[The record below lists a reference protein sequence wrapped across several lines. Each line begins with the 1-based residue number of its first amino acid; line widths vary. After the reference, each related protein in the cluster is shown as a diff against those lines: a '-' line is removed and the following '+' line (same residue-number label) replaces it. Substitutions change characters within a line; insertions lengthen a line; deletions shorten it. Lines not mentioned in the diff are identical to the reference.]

1 MAVVRA
7 IEISE
12 RCYDPLLD
20 AMLFL
25 NEVVA
30 DFPGAISFG
39 PGRPID
45 SPAAIDDHAAALD
58 AFVDHA
64 ARRSRRGREAILLDL
79 AQYARLEGLIGD
91 VIAGHLERDER
102 IHVRPEDIIVT
113 VGAQEAMAIVLMGLM
128 EPATDILLVSDPT
141 YVGMTG
147 LAHLLGITIVPVP
160 SGDGGLD
167 PEAVERAIVAG
178 ARRGRVRALYDIPD
192 FNNPLGT
199 SLSVPDR
206 LELLRVCERHGV
218 LIVEDNAYGMFA
230 YDHPAMPT
238 LKSLDTG
245 RNVVYIGSFAKTLY
259 PGLRVGYLVA
269 DQRAGAGR
277 QSLAAALSRVK
288 GLLTVNTPALPQAIA
303 GGLLLLAGGSLEPIV
318 APKRECYKGRRD
330 ALLAALADTF
340 SAPDGVS
347 WSSPPGGF
355 FLPMTLPFEL
365 GEEEARRC
373 AEQYGVI
380 AAPMRF
386 FCMGAERRR
395 QVRLSFSSVEPSLM
409 HEGVS
414 RLAAFIRH
422 EAPARARRMSTAL

>member
-1 MAVVRA
+1 MAIVRA

-12 RCYDPLLD
+12 RCCDPLLD
-20 AMLFL
+20 AVLFL

-30 DFPGAISFG
+30 AFPDAISFG

-45 SPAAIDDHAAALD
+45 SLSAHRDQAAAID

-64 ARRSRRGREAILLDL
+64 ARRSRRDREAVLLDL
-79 AQYARLEGLIGD
+79 AQYARLDGLIGD
-91 VIAGHLERDER
+91 IVAGHLARDER
-102 IHVRPEDIIVT
+102 IQVHAEDIIIT
-113 VGAQEAMAIVLMGLM
+113 VGAQEAMAVVLMGLM

-178 ARRGRVRALYDIPD
+178 GRRGRVRALYDIPD
-192 FNNPLGT
+192 FNNPLST
-199 SLSVPDR
+199 SLSIADR

-218 LIVEDNAYGMFA
+218 LIIEDNAYGMFA
-230 YDHPAMPT
+230 YDHPPMPT

-259 PGLRVGYLVA
+259 PGLRIGYLVA

-288 GLLTVNTPALPQAIA
+288 GLLTVNTPALPQAVA

-318 APKRECYKGRRD
+318 APKREQYKARRD
-330 ALLAALADTF
+330 ALLAALGETF
-340 SAPDGVS
+340 SAKDGVS
-347 WSSPPGGF
+347 WVSPAGGF
-355 FLPMTLPFEL
+355 FLPMTLPFEIADKD
-365 GEEEARRC
+365 ARRC

-380 AAPMRF
+380 VAPMQF

-395 QVRLSFSSVEPSLM
+395 QVRLSFSSVEPPM
-409 HEGVS
+409 MCEGV
-414 RLAAFIRH
+414 RRFAAFIRH
-422 EAPARARRMSTAL
+422 EAAAGTRRMSTTS